1 MFKVQSSKFKIS
13 KICGNLLNLRHL
25 RAFLLAITIPLSTTY
40 GQSNRLTNEDGK
52 LIWQYN
58 QSTSQNP
65 AKSDTIFVTFVFT
78 NGINQTA
85 ISLRQEFFN
94 STLGWLETANIQ
106 VEKEGRGVEF
116 LTANV
121 PPHQSLVFKYYLKTK
136 PVEKELILERS
147 ALLIMN
153 EDFEIIKEL
162 LPEQKFPTGKK

>member
-1 MFKVQSSKFKIS
+1 MIQKFNHLIPFALS
-13 KICGNLLNLRHL
+13 PFRPFALLILI
-25 RAFLLAITIPLSTTY
+25 FSLSTTY
-40 GQSNRLTNEDGK
+40 GQSNRITNKDGQ

-85 ISLRQEFFN
+85 ISLRQEYFN
-94 STLGWLETANIQ
+94 STIGWLETANIQ
-106 VEKEGRGVEF
+106 VEKEERVEF
-116 LTANV
+116 LTANI

-153 EDFEIIKEL
+153 EGFEIRKEII
-162 LPEQKFPTGKK
+162 PEQRFPIERK